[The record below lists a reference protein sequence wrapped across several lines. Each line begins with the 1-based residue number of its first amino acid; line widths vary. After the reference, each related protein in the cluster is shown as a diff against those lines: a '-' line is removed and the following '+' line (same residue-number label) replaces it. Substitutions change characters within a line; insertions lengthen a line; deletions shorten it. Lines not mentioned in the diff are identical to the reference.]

1 MVSRID
7 VSIDVLEG
15 VNHVEAMMI
24 MMDTFT
30 VASTKHAPYRRCPY
44 GCLQAYCAS

>member
-1 MVSRID
+1 MSRID

-30 VASTKHAPYRRCPY
+30 VASTKHAQYRQRLY
-44 GCLQAYCAS
+44 SRLQAYCAS